1 MRWRRIAS
9 QLGRSVAV
17 WAVSTVTMLALA
29 ALLPDFRLQ
38 SADGDSV
45 TTIAVAAACGAG
57 AFGILSAVVWP
68 LLVRLLLLVPALVLG
83 LLVFFLNGSLLLLAL
98 RVNPSGRGEA
108 APETAVI
115 VAAVMSAVA
124 SATGAALAVRD
135 DEAYRRRLH
144 RLATRGRR
152 AHPPCPTAP
161 GLVCV
166 QLDGVGHD
174 VLTAAVR
181 KGLMPTV
188 ARWLAPD
195 ENADPAARGIRPAAD
210 GVRPGRDEERPAG
223 DGSGPA
229 ADGVRP
235 GTDGGRPGEGGTG
248 TPAGDGS
255 RPALD
260 GVRPGRDEERPAG
273 DGSGPAADGVRPGTD
288 GGRPGGGGT
297 GTPAGDGSRP
307 ALDGVRPGRDEERPA
322 GDGSGPAADG
332 VRPGTDG
339 GRPGGGGTGTPAGDG
354 SRPALDGVRPG
365 TDEERPAGDG
375 PRPAADGTRPARE
388 GAHTAA
394 DATSPA
400 ADGPRPAAA
409 ADRSPRG
416 PAPALPGHGRIAALR
431 GHEASSALPAQRRA
445 TSRFTRRP
453 RGPRPV
459 HAPTHRLTPWR
470 TDWSSQ
476 TGASQLGILH
486 GSTFDVPAFRWY
498 EKDRGEVMVCNRP
511 TSAAELQRRA
521 ALRTGEDGLLAVDG
535 ASRGNLFSGGA
546 GEQALVLSIAT
557 RRRGRDNRSRAGYFA
572 YFSDPANAVRTAL
585 SFVAEVAR
593 EIGQSTRARLRR
605 QRPRVSRGGLYPLVR
620 AFATVVERDVV
631 VAAVMGDMLAGRTA
645 VYADLV
651 AYDEVAHHSGPH
663 GRDAEKVLQ
672 RLDRCLA
679 LLERVA
685 EHAPRPYRIVV
696 LSDHGQSPGETFR
709 ARYGLTLGDLVRAG
723 CGLPV
728 PRRAEQTHSGAEAR
742 AAVRAALRRPV
753 EEKGAHRRP
762 ARRPE
767 PVVLASGNLGLVSF
781 PDVPHRMTKEEID
794 SRHPA
799 LLTTLANH
807 PGIGFLL
814 VRSERHG
821 GVVLGAHGAE
831 IPLARLDEE
840 PGPLAR
846 FGPGAAD
853 AVRRTHSF
861 PHTADIMVNSAY
873 DPADGEVL
881 AFEEQIGSHGG
892 LGGAQSRPFLLSPV
906 DLSPPSADGTEPVGA
921 ERIHRILRRW
931 LNELN
936 GPQVPLTPAPEEE
949 EQAA

>member
-1 MRWRRIAS
+1 MRGMRWRRIAS
-9 QLGRSVAV
+9 QVGRSVAV
-17 WAVSTVTMLALA
+17 WAVSTVTMLVLA
-29 ALLPDFRLQ
+29 GLLPDFRLQ

-45 TTIAVAAACGAG
+45 TRIALAAACGAG

-152 AHPPCPTAP
+152 AHPPCPATP

-174 VLTAAVR
+174 VLTDAVR

-188 ARWLAPD
+188 ARWLSWD
-195 ENADPAARGIRPAAD
+195 EDIRPAAED
-210 GVRPGRDEERPAG
+210 V
-223 DGSGPA
+223 
-229 ADGVRP
+229 
-235 GTDGGRPGEGGTG
+235 
-248 TPAGDGS
+248 
-255 RPALD
+255 
-260 GVRPGRDEERPAG
+260 
-273 DGSGPAADGVRPGTD
+273 
-288 GGRPGGGGT
+288 
-297 GTPAGDGSRP
+297 
-307 ALDGVRPGRDEERPA
+307 
-322 GDGSGPAADG
+322 
-332 VRPGTDG
+332 
-339 GRPGGGGTGTPAGDG
+339 
-354 SRPALDGVRPG
+354 
-365 TDEERPAGDG
+365 
-375 PRPAADGTRPARE
+375 RPAADDTRPPAEEAGRR
-388 GAHTAA
+388 
-394 DATSPA
+394 PA

-409 ADRSPRG
+409 PGRA
-416 PAPALPGHGRIAALR
+416 APG
-431 GHEASSALPAQRRA
+431 
-445 TSRFTRRP
+445 
-453 RGPRPV
+453 

-521 ALRTGEDGLLAVDG
+521 AVRTGDDGLLAVDG

-557 RRRGRDNRSRAGYFA
+557 RRRGRGNRSRAGYFA

-593 EIGQSTRARLRR
+593 EIGQSTRARLGR
-605 QRPRVSRGGLYPLVR
+605 QRPRVGRGGLYPLVR

-651 AYDEVAHHSGPH
+651 AYDEVAHHSGPR
-663 GRDAEKVLQ
+663 GRDAEQVLR

-753 EEKGAHRRP
+753 EEKGEHHRP
-762 ARRPE
+762 ARRRE

-794 SRHPA
+794 ARHPA

-831 IPLARLDEE
+831 IPLDRLDDE

-906 DLSPPSADGTEPVGA
+906 DLSPPAADGSEPVGA
-921 ERIHRILRRW
+921 ERIHRVLRRW
-931 LNELN
+931 LDELN
-936 GPQVPLTPAPEEE
+936 GPQVPLTPAAEEE
-949 EQAA
+949 AEEEKAA